1 MFPRQ
6 NCTELL
12 DYCTDHNFEGIT
24 DILNDKNETV
34 AACVNEFNNVTQSI
48 TSVINEY
55 SISPAEDYFNGFCL
69 GLYVEGTKDGTT
81 HDLENYGVPR
91 WQLILC
97 LACGWTLITL
107 VLIKGI
113 QSYGKAA
120 YVITLSPYFILTAL
134 IIYAAQ
140 LPGADKGIEF
150 YITPQWDRL
159 LEFQVWTQAA
169 SQICF
174 SLGIGFGSQ
183 LILATYNRINNNTF
197 RDGLLISLFNS
208 GTSVYA
214 GFVVFS
220 VIGFLADSTGKEIE
234 DTVEDGIKLAFVVY
248 PSAVL
253 EMDVSPLW
261 SFLFFF
267 MLLNLALSSSCGG
280 VQNFVAFI
288 QDQWPTLRPHRLKI
302 LVCVNFSFFVCGLSM
317 TFNGGLYL
325 FNIFDL
331 RLVASLGCP
340 ILTLS
345 SFSYLSSMQIISVT
359 LLVTCVIQGEPGA
372 RGPELG

>member
-1 MFPRQ
+1 MCETFE
-6 NCTELL
+6 N
-12 DYCTDHNFEGIT
+12 YCTAHGFEGTDKIT
-24 DILNDKNETV
+24 AGIESNLAFDTNF
-34 AACVNEFNNVTQSI
+34 CVNETFNNATQSL
-48 TSVINEY
+48 TSMINDF
-55 SISPAEDYFNGFCL
+55 SISPAEDFFNGFVL
-69 GLYVEGTKDGTT
+69 GIYVDGTTDGTT
-81 HDLENYGVPR
+81 HDLENYGAPR

-140 LPGADKGIEF
+140 LPGADKGIEY

-159 LEFQVWTQAA
+159 GEFQVWTQAA

-183 LILATYNRINNNTF
+183 LILATYNKINNNTF

-288 QDQWPTLRPHRLKI
+288 QDQWPTLRPHRLKV
-302 LVCVNFSFFVCGLSM
+302 LLAVDFSFFCCGLAM

-325 FNIFDL
+325 FNIFNIL
-331 RLVASLGCP
+331 GSRENCGASELIDSEMAGPMGLKLGGMVED
-340 ILTLS
+340 
-345 SFSYLSSMQIISVT
+345 MQENV
-359 LLVTCVIQGEPGA
+359 LA
-372 RGPELG
+372 KKFF